1 MDRLEFSGKL
11 AREAGK
17 LAHTAF
23 GQSATSMKGR
33 HDVLTAMDGEVEH
46 YIRAAITA
54 RYPFATVRVL
64 ALIYA
69 HALGLKLAG
78 LPVHHHPRAGQ
89 A

>member
-1 MDRLEFSGKL
+1 M
-11 AREAGK
+11 AR
-17 LAHTAF
+17 
-23 GQSATSMKGR
+23 M
-33 HDVLTAMDGEVEH
+33 
-46 YIRAAITA
+46 TA

-78 LPVHHHPRAGQ
+78 APAHPRPKAVR